1 MKHKTF
7 RLRHYYKK
15 WDLLDFSFSQLFSL
29 LPQETCWDSWVG
41 IMKVNQWSGAW
52 AQNESTR
59 WRLSGEH
66 DTQNNPATT
75 TTLMLTLI
83 HSGSRQPS
91 HNSRLWELESWF
103 LFDWIKWGTEMAVY
117 FVCFP
122 RRPPICVCNVSS
134 WSTSGDDNRVSR
146 TLTRGHCYR
155 FSLCT
160 KPLNKYCYILYK
172 IPEHTHSALTSYLSC
187 V

>member
-1 MKHKTF
+1 MAT
-7 RLRHYYKK
+7 
-15 WDLLDFSFSQLFSL
+15 
-29 LPQETCWDSWVG
+29 P
-41 IMKVNQWSGAW
+41 
-52 AQNESTR
+52 
-59 WRLSGEH
+59 RLSGEH

-172 IPEHTHSALTSYLSC
+172 IPELTLLSLVTFPVFNFLWNIFIIYSRWFTIAPCRTWVSLAVHTCSLLI
-187 V
+187 